1 MVLHLPLFCVCYDYN
16 FRKGKANRFVFVAEH
31 MNYLALKDVCCI
43 NMGQSP
49 DSKSY
54 NDSKEGIP
62 FFQGNADFGERYP
75 ITRVWCNAPTKIA
88 EKDDILISVRAPIGA
103 LNYAKETCCIGRGLA
118 AITPNKTKVS
128 TEFIFWLLKE
138 KNNELN
144 RLGTGST
151 FKAISKKILEETK
164 VPDISLE
171 KQTAY
176 SNILEKLYSIITHRR
191 TQLEKLDLLVKARF
205 VEIFGDTEYNT
216 KKFPVYKLSE
226 LCTVSSSK
234 RIYQDE
240 QSSTGVPFLRISNL
254 VELIE
259 TGHLKNELFI
269 SDEKYIELVRSNL
282 VPQKGDILVTSR
294 GTLGKCYIVQDDD
307 KFYFQDGMISWLY
320 NLNKAITPLYLALL
334 FNTRNIKTQID
345 NLQSGSTVAYLSITM
360 LKKLN
365 IVVPPLTLQNQ
376 FADFVKQIDKS
387 KSILQQELDKAQM
400 LFDSLMQEYFG

>member
-1 MVLHLPLFCVCYDYN
+1 
-16 FRKGKANRFVFVAEH
+16 

-75 ITRVWCNAPTKIA
+75 ITRVWCNAPTKTA

-128 TEFIFWLLKE
+128 TEFIFWLLKG

-191 TQLEKLDLLVKARF
+191 TQLEKLDLLVKSRF
-205 VEIFGDTEYNT
+205 VEMFGDPVENSFKWET
-216 KKFPVYKLSE
+216 KKLKEIVTDD
-226 LCTVSSSK
+226 CTISYGIV
-234 RIYQDE
+234 QTGNDQE
-240 QSSTGVPFLRISNL
+240 EGVPVFRPVDIVNRIPKLEELKRTTEEISNKYKRTIL
-254 VELIE
+254 KGHEMLITVRANIADTCIVGKEFKGCNVGRGIVPIRTQENIMVLEFLKYLMDSKHLNDDIKSKAKGITLIQLNMEDLREVELI
-259 TGHLKNELFI
+259 
-269 SDEKYIELVRSNL
+269 
-282 VPQKGDILVTSR
+282 
-294 GTLGKCYIVQDDD
+294 
-307 KFYFQDGMISWLY
+307 
-320 NLNKAITPLYLALL
+320 
-334 FNTRNIKTQID
+334 
-345 NLQSGSTVAYLSITM
+345 
-360 LKKLN
+360 
-365 IVVPPLTLQNQ
+365 VPPIEQQ
-376 FADFVKQIDKS
+376 KAFVEFAEQVNKS
-387 KSILQQELDKAQM
+387 KVAVQKALDETQL
-400 LFDSLMQEYFG
+400 LFDSLMQQYFG